1 MKRYLWI
8 ALIIIT
14 LIVDWTALDDITTG
28 NESDLLSEWVTVYV
42 SVPVLVLSVWKVWK
56 GR

>member
-28 NESDLLSEWVTVYV
+28 NESDILSEWVTVYV

-56 GR
+56 RR